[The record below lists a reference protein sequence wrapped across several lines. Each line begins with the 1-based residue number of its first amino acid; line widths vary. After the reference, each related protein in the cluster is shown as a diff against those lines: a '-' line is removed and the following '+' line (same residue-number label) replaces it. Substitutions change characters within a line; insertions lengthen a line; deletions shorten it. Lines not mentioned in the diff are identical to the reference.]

1 MKVRIQV
8 VIESDN
14 HDAPITDEVACIERG
29 DLTPETL
36 GLTLNEAKDLL
47 ANVQADIV
55 KEQTTEYVEQQRKC
69 PFCGKERGDK
79 AHHDIVFRSLFGKME
94 ISSPRLYTCSCQ
106 PQEKK
111 SFSPLAERLP
121 ERTAPELLYL
131 QTKWASLMSYG
142 LTVEYLEEVLPI
154 QANVST
160 VFRKMHAVAE
170 RIESELG
177 DEQYM
182 YVEGCQRDWDSLPI
196 PHGRITVGI
205 DGGYVHARDEAN
217 RKAGNFEVIVGKVIT
232 EEGVRKSFGFVNG
245 YDQKPKRRLFETLK
259 SQGLQMNQDVTFLS
273 DGGDTVRDLQLY
285 LSPFAEHILDWFHVT
300 MRLTVMKQMAKGLP
314 GDEMLKDIDTD
325 LERVKWYLWH
335 GNVFKA
341 LQVLGDVQMDL
352 DSTEDENSSVSKL
365 YRAVSEFNTYIS
377 NNQAFIPNYGDRY
390 RYGEMIST
398 AFAESTVNHV
408 VSKRMV
414 KKQQMRWT
422 RRGAHLLLQVRAQ
435 VLNDDWRDTFC
446 RWYPSMAKAEES
458 VECAA

>member
-1 MKVRIQV
+1 MKVKIQI

-14 HDAPITDEVACIERG
+14 YGTPITDEIACIQRE
-29 DLTPETL
+29 DLAPETL
-36 GLTLNEAKDLL
+36 GMTLAEAKDLL
-47 ANVQADIV
+47 ANIQAV
-55 KEQTTEYVEQQRKC
+55 MVREQAAEYVEQQRAC
-69 PFCGKERGDK
+69 PHCDETRNQKDQ
-79 AHHDIVFRSLFGKME
+79 HDIVFRSLFGKMK
-94 ISSPRLYTCSCQ
+94 IPSPRLYTCPCQ

-111 SFSPLAERLP
+111 SFSPLAECLP
-121 ERTAPELLYL
+121 ERTAPELLYI

-154 QANVST
+154 QANMST
-160 VFRKMHAVAE
+160 VFRNTHTVAE

-177 DEQYM
+177 DEQHM
-182 YVEGCQRDWDSLPI
+182 YVEGCQRDWESLPT
-196 PHGRITVGI
+196 PDGPITVGI
-205 DGGYVHARDEAN
+205 DGGYVHARDETN
-217 RKAGNFEVIVGKVIT
+217 RKAGSFEIIVGKVIT
-232 EEGVRKSFGFVNG
+232 DAGVKKSFGFVNG

-259 SQGLQMNQDVTFLS
+259 TQGLQMNQNITFLS

-285 LSPFAEHILDWFHVT
+285 LSPFAEHLLDWFHVT

-314 GDEMLKDIDTD
+314 GDELLKDLDTD

-335 GNVFKA
+335 GNVFRA
-341 LQVLGDVQMDL
+341 LQVLGDIQMDL
-352 DSTEDENSSVSKL
+352 DSVENENSAVSKL
-365 YRAVSEFNTYIS
+365 YRAVNEFTTYIA

-398 AFAESTVNHV
+398 AFAESTVNQV

-422 RRGAHLLLQVRAQ
+422 RRGAHLLLQVRTQ

-446 RWYPSMAKAEES
+446 RWYPSMSKTEDSDA
-458 VECAA
+458 CAA